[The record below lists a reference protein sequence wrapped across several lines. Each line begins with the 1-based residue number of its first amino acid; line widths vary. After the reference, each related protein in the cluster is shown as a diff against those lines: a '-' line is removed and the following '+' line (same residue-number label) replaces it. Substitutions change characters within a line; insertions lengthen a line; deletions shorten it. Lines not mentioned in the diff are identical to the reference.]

1 MKILKLKSIKVL
13 FLIILFYFLFKYK
26 IIDIISIAYCED
38 NTLNNKSNCLSVS
51 DILPPGMLFT
61 GCLMVLKSFPPQ
73 FRVATKAAIVTTSTF
88 FSLNKRASDNAV
100 KNSTFNSAVNSGSNS
115 GFKASSI
122 IEHDFTIYL
131 QSQYFICL
139 ICFFLLILAFLVF
152 TVIVLWVIVH
162 KYNSWVF
169 FLTRKTQN
177 KLVFTCIEKIKKIS
191 SVKIIYFVFFFLYR
205 FIFMYIFAF
214 NLF

>member
-1 MKILKLKSIKVL
+1 MKILKLKSMKVL

-26 IIDIISIAYCED
+26 IIDIISIAYWQD
-38 NTLNNKSNCLSVS
+38 NTLNNKSNFLMQCVS

-61 GCLMVLKSFPPQ
+61 GSLMVLKSFPPQ

-139 ICFFLLILAFLVF
+139 ICFFLLILAFLIF

-162 KYNSWVF
+162 KYNSWVLF
-169 FLTRKTQN
+169 FN
-177 KLVFTCIEKIKKIS
+177 
-191 SVKIIYFVFFFLYR
+191 
-205 FIFMYIFAF
+205 
-214 NLF
+214 